1 MADQRKKQ
9 PAPTVVGP
17 GEHRNETNA
26 GGAGSHRAR
35 PAGAS
40 GAGNKKR
47 RPERPAA
54 SPRPAPMP
62 SMVKPGGANNANGG
76 EENQANAARL
86 PQRPPAQSQRSSNR
100 PSEGRSNR
108 PASSN
113 HSHSRPAD
121 AGAHRGSHGGRSSA
135 PQGRPTR
142 SATDLSHS
150 REVETEQPTSRPA
163 APAERPSE
171 LTIGE
176 SITVRELSVLMGIS
190 PIDIIKE
197 LMNNGVMAN
206 INQQIDFDTAAIVA
220 SELGFTVVQEK
231 PAVVEEEVVEGPK
244 TLRER
249 ICEMTDMTNLQSR
262 PPVVTVLGHV
272 DHGKT
277 TLLDAIRHT
286 DVVDTEA
293 GGITQRIGAY
303 QVEVAGKKI
312 TFLDTPGH
320 QAFTAMRA
328 RGAQVTDLAVLVVA
342 ADDGVMPQT
351 REAIDHARA
360 AKVPILVALNKIDKP
375 NANPDLVKQQL
386 ADIGLVVED
395 WGGDVICVPI
405 SAKMRRGIDDLLENI
420 LLVTEVAELKA
431 NPNCP
436 AVGTVVEAKVDKS
449 KGVVVTLLIQNGT
462 LRVGDL
468 LVIDTLYGR
477 VRAMFDDKG
486 QPVKEAPPSMPVAVL
501 GLSEVPPVGE
511 VFEVVESEREAR
523 AKAEERLAARKQAAV
538 APAPVKVLT
547 LDDIASQIK
556 AGKVKELNIVLKADV
571 QGSLEPI
578 IKSLEQL
585 GSEDL
590 RVHILH
596 YGTGNISESDIMLAA
611 ASKATVIGFA
621 VDADN
626 AARKLAEQEGVE
638 IRRYDVI
645 YNLIEQVDLALRGLL
660 EPVFR
665 ETTVGKAEVRAVF
678 RIPKVG
684 KIAGCM
690 VTEGMVTRDAR
701 VRLLRNGEKLFEGAV
716 HSLKRFT
723 EDVKEVAAGFECGIG
738 LEGYNEIEVGDV
750 LEFFKKERV
759 S

>member
-1 MADQRKKQ
+1 
-9 PAPTVVGP
+9 
-17 GEHRNETNA
+17 
-26 GGAGSHRAR
+26 
-35 PAGAS
+35 
-40 GAGNKKR
+40 
-47 RPERPAA
+47 
-54 SPRPAPMP
+54 
-62 SMVKPGGANNANGG
+62 
-76 EENQANAARL
+76 
-86 PQRPPAQSQRSSNR
+86 
-100 PSEGRSNR
+100 
-108 PASSN
+108 
-113 HSHSRPAD
+113 
-121 AGAHRGSHGGRSSA
+121 
-135 PQGRPTR
+135 
-142 SATDLSHS
+142 
-150 REVETEQPTSRPA
+150 
-163 APAERPSE
+163 
-171 LTIGE
+171 
-176 SITVRELSVLMGIS
+176 
-190 PIDIIKE
+190 
-197 LMNNGVMAN
+197 
-206 INQQIDFDTAAIVA
+206 
-220 SELGFTVVQEK
+220 
-231 PAVVEEEVVEGPK
+231 
-244 TLRER
+244 
-249 ICEMTDMTNLQSR
+249 
-262 PPVVTVLGHV
+262 
-272 DHGKT
+272 
-277 TLLDAIRHT
+277 
-286 DVVDTEA
+286 
-293 GGITQRIGAY
+293 
-303 QVEVAGKKI
+303 
-312 TFLDTPGH
+312 
-320 QAFTAMRA
+320 
-328 RGAQVTDLAVLVVA
+328 
-342 ADDGVMPQT
+342 
-351 REAIDHARA
+351 
-360 AKVPILVALNKIDKP
+360 
-375 NANPDLVKQQL
+375 
-386 ADIGLVVED
+386 
-395 WGGDVICVPI
+395 
-405 SAKMRRGIDDLLENI
+405 
-420 LLVTEVAELKA
+420 
-431 NPNCP
+431 
-436 AVGTVVEAKVDKS
+436 
-449 KGVVVTLLIQNGT
+449 
-462 LRVGDL
+462 
-468 LVIDTLYGR
+468 
-477 VRAMFDDKG
+477 
-486 QPVKEAPPSMPVAVL
+486 MPVAVL